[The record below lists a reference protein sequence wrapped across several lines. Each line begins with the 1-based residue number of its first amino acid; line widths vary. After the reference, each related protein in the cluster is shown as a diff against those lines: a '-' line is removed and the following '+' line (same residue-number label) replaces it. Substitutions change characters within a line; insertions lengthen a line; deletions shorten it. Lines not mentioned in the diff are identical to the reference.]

1 MLLAA
6 MQQQQQQRQR
16 QAAPYS
22 QPGSPPPSFV
32 SPNSSGFVAPLGPD
46 LASLDGAQLQ
56 LQSMAAAGAP
66 SDPSGRLSVPFVLST
81 EDFRAAI
88 PFLHDICNVTGA
100 QLSAHLIPSAFH
112 VTLQGNA
119 EQVRMA
125 TRLMA
130 SVLSDVRFS
139 SASLQ

>member
-6 MQQQQQQRQR
+6 MQQQQRLR
-16 QAAPYS
+16 HPETYS

-32 SPNSSGFVAPLGPD
+32 GPASGFVPPLAPD
-46 LASLDGAQLQ
+46 LSSLDGAQLQ
-56 LQSMAAAGAP
+56 LQSLSSGAAP
-66 SDPSGRLSVPFVLST
+66 QDSSGRLSVPFVLSS

-88 PFLHDICNVTGA
+88 PFLHDICNVTGV

-130 SVLSDVRFS
+130 SVLSDVRYS